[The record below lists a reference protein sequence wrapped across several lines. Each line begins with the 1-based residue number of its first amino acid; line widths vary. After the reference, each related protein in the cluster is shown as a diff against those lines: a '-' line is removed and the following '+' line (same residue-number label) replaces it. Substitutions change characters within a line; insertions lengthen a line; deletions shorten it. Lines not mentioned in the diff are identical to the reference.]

1 MSRSVSGSGQAHI
14 VSLLAMLLGLI
25 PRPGSAEMKS
35 VERPFAEEGPTLV
48 HVAMG
53 LLDVDEINS
62 ADQNFTANLFVAV
75 SWKDP
80 RLKHS
85 LSGIV
90 LEDLEDIWHPQL
102 LFVNQQKI
110 WPTFPETARISR
122 DGRVEYRQRVWGPFS
137 QPLEVFDFPFDI
149 QDFEI
154 RIASANY
161 SPDEIEFARNPEID
175 SGLAAKF
182 SLPDWEILNWK
193 LNFDPYRPTGSADE
207 VASFALIFKAERY
220 VSHYVLKIILPLVM
234 IVSMSW
240 IVFWVNPQQAGT
252 QIGVAT
258 TSMLTLIA
266 YRFMVGEMMPPVP
279 YLTRMDY
286 FILGSTI
293 LVFAA
298 LVQAVLTSKM
308 SDRGN
313 LKAALLVDRTCRVLF
328 PVLFILILAASFT
341 LKYAEQ

>member
-1 MSRSVSGSGQAHI
+1 MSRLVTCCGQARNAF
-14 VSLLAMLLGLI
+14 LLVMIFALI
-25 PRPGSAEMKS
+25 PARGVAEMKS
-35 VERPFAEEGPTLV
+35 IQRPLAEEGPTRV
-48 HVAMG
+48 YVAMG
-53 LLDVDEINS
+53 LLDVDEIDS
-62 ADQNFTANLFVAV
+62 ANQNFTANLFMEIN
-75 SWKDP
+75 WKDP

-85 LSGIV
+85 LSGMV

-110 WPTFPETARISR
+110 WSTFPETARISA
-122 DGRVEYRQRVWGPFS
+122 DGTVEYRQRIWGPFS
-137 QPLEVFDFPFDI
+137 QPLEVFDFPFDT

-154 RIASANY
+154 RLASANY
-161 SPDEIEFARNPEID
+161 LQDEIVFEQNPEVS
-175 SGLAAKF
+175 SGLAEKF
-182 SLPDWEILNWK
+182 SLPDWEILGWE
-193 LNFDPYRPTGSADE
+193 LNFDPYLPTGSKGG
-207 VASFALIFKAERY
+207 VASFALIFEAERY
-220 VSHYVLKIILPLVM
+220 VSHYVLKIILPLMM

-266 YRFMVGEMMPPVP
+266 YRFMVGSMMPPVP

-298 LVQAVLTSKM
+298 LAQAVMTSKM
-308 SDRGN
+308 TDRGN
-313 LKAALLVDRTCRVLF
+313 LKAALVVDRICRVLF
-328 PVLFILILAASFT
+328 PVLFVVIIAVSFSM
-341 LKYAEQ
+341 KYVKG